1 MRKFY
6 RCVTMIGCAVALCT
20 VGCSSSGSYQGQIN
34 SLTRSP
40 QSPVYAEYDQEAL
53 SSLLQ
58 DGDAQF
64 SPLSAVLRRAP
75 HDDLPRVKQTPQ
87 GAAFLQT
94 VAGDGEG
101 GFLVTFKID
110 GNETPINFPANS
122 RSTDPRYPG
131 ISHYYFVQED
141 VDAFRYFWPWTGADE
156 DSRFDY
162 LELYGWS
169 VGWPPGEY
177 SGHSAFGL
185 RTPIRNL
192 PIGIA
197 SYSGILK
204 AEIWDSDKPQW
215 QTQTSVEGTSFLRAE
230 CGRRPYHGEHRR
242 PSRWTDTWRTR
253 SAHQALAGGNR
264 IDISG
269 TMHKDGRFTAEWI
282 GSGPEPDAEFPLTMR
297 GFAGAALGD
306 LYGPAGQE
314 IGGVLSGSRDA
325 TDTHAE
331 QFLIGVIGAS
341 QADS

>member
-1 MRKFY
+1 MRQFY

-40 QSPVYAEYDQEAL
+40 QSPVYAEYDHEAL

-64 SPLSAVLRRAP
+64 SPLSAVLRRDP

-87 GAAFLQT
+87 GAAFLQS
-94 VAGDGEG
+94 VAGDGTG

-110 GNETPINFPANS
+110 GNETPIHFPANS
-122 RSTDPRYPG
+122 RSTDPSYPG

-141 VDAFRYFWPWTGADE
+141 AGAFLYFWPWTGTDE

-162 LELYGWS
+162 LDLYGWS
-169 VGWPPGEY
+169 VGWPPAEY
-177 SGHSAFGL
+177 SGYSTIGL

-192 PIGIA
+192 PIGSA
-197 SYSGILK
+197 VYRGIMK

-215 QTQTSVEGTSFLRAE
+215 HTQASIEGISFLRADFDE
-230 CGRRPYHGEHRR
+230 GRITGNIGDLRVGPILG
-242 PSRWTDTWRTR
+242 DR
-253 SAHQALAGGNR
+253 SAHQALATGNR

-269 TMHKDGRFTAEWI
+269 TMHKDGQFTAEWV

-306 LYGPAGQE
+306 LYGPTGQE

>member
-40 QSPVYAEYDQEAL
+40 QSPVYAEYDHEVL

-64 SPLSAVLRRAP
+64 SPLSTVLRRAP

-87 GAAFLQT
+87 GAAFLQS
-94 VAGDGEG
+94 VAGDGAG

-110 GNETPINFPANS
+110 GNESPIHFPANS

-131 ISHYYFVQED
+131 ISHYYLVQED
-141 VDAFRYFWPWTGADE
+141 PDAFRYFWPWTGADE
-156 DSRFDY
+156 DSWFDY
-162 LELYGWS
+162 LDLYGWS

-192 PIGIA
+192 PIGSA

-215 QTQTSVEGTSFLRAE
+215 QTQTSVEGTSFLRADLDE
-230 CGRRPYHGEHRR
+230 GRITGNIADLRVGPILGG
-242 PSRWTDTWRTR
+242 R
-253 SAHQALAGGNR
+253 SAHHALAAGNR

-269 TMHKDGRFTAEWI
+269 TMDKAGSFTAEWI
-282 GSGPEPDAEFPLTMR
+282 GHGPQPDAEFPLTMR

-306 LYGPAGQE
+306 LYGPAGEE
-314 IGGVLSGSRDA
+314 IGGVLSGTRSA
-325 TDTHAE
+325 TDTNAE
-331 QFLIGVIGAS
+331 QFLIGVIGATQTHS
-341 QADS
+341 